1 MHYLHIIANA
11 YSGYFRY
18 LLHEVLHPGLHNY
31 FWYLTLLSAVV
42 YGFEI
47 LFPWRTAQ
55 PRVRRDFWLDGFY
68 MFFNFFLFSLIG
80 FNAASNVVV
89 ALWDDLLGLLG
100 LRNAVALQV
109 RTWPAWCQ
117 LGLLFVVK
125 DFIQWNTHRLLHRV
139 PWLWEF
145 HKVHHSVQQMGFAAH
160 LRYHWFEN
168 VAYKAIQYVPLS
180 LIGFGVTDFFVVDAF
195 TTAIGH
201 LNHANV
207 RLTWGPLRYVLNSP
221 AMHIWH
227 HAQEIPQGSY
237 GQNFGIT
244 LSAWDYLFGT
254 ARVPAD
260 GRDIALGFPGIESF
274 PRTLLGQLTYP
285 WSAQRGRHAI
295 GSGPESA

>member
-1 MHYLHIIANA
+1 MALTPDVGTLPPARTRARTGGRSNPTL
-11 YSGYFRY
+11 RY
-18 LLHEVLHPGLHNY
+18 ALNRSLAALGTLVFVL
-31 FWYLTLLSAVV
+31 
-42 YGFEI
+42 
-47 LFPWRTAQ
+47 
-55 PRVRRDFWLDGFY
+55 
-68 MFFNFFLFSLIG
+68 FFNFFLFSLIG

-180 LIGFGVTDFFVVDAF
+180 LIGFVLRGHHRAP
-195 TTAIGH
+195 AHSGH
-201 LNHANV
+201 LLH
-207 RLTWGPLRYVLNSP
+207 RRHQDRGGDRP
-221 AMHIWH
+221 
-227 HAQEIPQGSY
+227 
-237 GQNFGIT
+237 
-244 LSAWDYLFGT
+244 
-254 ARVPAD
+254 
-260 GRDIALGFPGIESF
+260 
-274 PRTLLGQLTYP
+274 
-285 WSAQRGRHAI
+285 RGRTDVQEAELGTGREEPGTRI
-295 GSGPESA
+295 R